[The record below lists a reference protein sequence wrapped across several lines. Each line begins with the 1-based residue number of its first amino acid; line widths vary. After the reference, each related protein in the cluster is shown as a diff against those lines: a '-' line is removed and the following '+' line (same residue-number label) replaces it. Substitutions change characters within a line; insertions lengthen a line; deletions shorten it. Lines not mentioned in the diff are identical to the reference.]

1 MSSIREKVAVVT
13 GSTRGIGRT
22 IAEALAKQGAR
33 VVVSGRKAEAVQRAV
48 EDMRGAGLE
57 VRGKACDVREYSD
70 VESLMR
76 FAAED
81 AGGVDILVNNAG
93 LGIFRHVAD
102 LSPEE
107 WDQVID
113 TNLTGVFYCCHA
125 AIPFLRKRGGGYIL
139 NISSLAGKN
148 AFNDGT
154 AYNASK
160 FGLEGFSEA
169 LMLDLRH
176 ENIKVSYIMPG
187 SVSTEFAGRQP
198 SERDNWKLTPGDV
211 AQVVLDLLAHDHR
224 ALPSRVELRPFQPP
238 RKK

>member
-1 MSSIREKVAVVT
+1 
-13 GSTRGIGRT
+13 
-22 IAEALAKQGAR
+22 
-33 VVVSGRKAEAVQRAV
+33 
-48 EDMRGAGLE
+48 MRGAGLE